1 MAGSVGVIFAEI
13 DLDNSRYLKSQKKLY
28 QDATQTTLNIEA
40 NFKKL
45 GVRSSAEMDLMR
57 QKITNSYNMIA
68 NSSKATANDILRAE
82 KAKNAQ
88 LKRLNEEQYGAHQS
102 MLSRM
107 RSHWMA
113 YSVAVYAGMRALRAT
128 RNEFRDFETALVD
141 MGKVTDRS
149 LDLIRKDIMA
159 INPVLGDATSLMKGY
174 YQTISAGVTDPVKA
188 LDLLTTAA
196 KAAKAAH
203 VDQSE
208 VIKALTKMMAGFE
221 GQIRSTEEAAD
232 LLFATEKLGQTTVQ
246 ELVPIIGDIS
256 KASKE
261 AGVNQFEMAAA
272 LALSTQPAGR
282 TSDAAT
288 QYKSILMGLLRP
300 NEELTKLIE
309 GQGYASSIA
318 MVQQLGFAD
327 ALQAIRKQADLT
339 GTQIGKLFRS
349 SEGMLGLASLSAD
362 SFRTYKQRI
371 EDVGAGAGSAKKAFD
386 EWKESAEAIDSE
398 LGSNFKN
405 TMIEIGTTFAPV
417 WNDAIN
423 ALSASFRGLASA
435 IQAARE
441 RAQEL
446 RNTLPS
452 DTLDLFS
459 ILGGV
464 DTGLRGIEDSGA
476 FRKKIKFGPGSLPP
490 PSVTPT
496 PTPGGG
502 GTAGGYAGYVPFLPI
517 PGPSELLAM
526 DESLTKEFERI
537 EQERLRI
544 VADFN
549 SQYADLGKS
558 QFELERDRI
567 NEQAELWKLAG
578 ADQVQVAEWASEKL
592 KAISEDEFSVVT
604 EFGVQAAHNIQDA
617 FSDFFYDAFTG
628 ELDTARD
635 YFKAF
640 TETITRAWSN
650 MLSKM
655 LMESMQTESLMK
667 GIKGIG
673 GFLSGLFGG
682 GSMAGSYAGPASLA
696 TAGNVGFT
704 GLWHSGGVVGRDSP
718 AGFRETNSS
727 MFYNAPRL
735 HSGLMPDEFPAILQR
750 GETVIP
756 KGKQETQ
763 QKETVNYNIV
773 IQAVDA
779 KSFSDL
785 TKRNPQA
792 IIGPIVSAINDNNS
806 SMRTSIR
813 TAMGK

>member
-1 MAGSVGVIFAEI
+1 MAGSVGQIFAEI
-13 DLDNSRYLKSQKKLY
+13 DLDASRYLKSQKKLY

-82 KAKNAQ
+82 KAKNEQ

-102 MLSRM
+102 VLSRM

-174 YQTISAGVTDPVKA
+174 YQTISAGVTDPAKA

-208 VIKALTKMMAGFE
+208 VIKALTKMMAGYE
-221 GQIRSTEEAAD
+221 GQIRTTEEAAD

-261 AGVNQFEMAAA
+261 VGVNQYEMAAA
-272 LALSTQPAGR
+272 LALITQTAGS

-405 TMIEIGTTFAPV
+405 TMIEIGTIFAPV
-417 WNDAIN
+417 WNDVIN
-423 ALSASFRGLASA
+423 TLSASFRGLASA
-435 IQAARE
+435 IRAARE

-446 RNTLPS
+446 RSTLPS
-452 DTLDLFS
+452 DTFDLFS
-459 ILGGV
+459 VLGGV
-464 DTGLRGIEDSGA
+464 DTGLGSIEDSGA

-496 PTPGGG
+496 GEEDLGLTREDLLTP
-502 GTAGGYAGYVPFLPI
+502 YAGYIPFEMPKEEFFM
-517 PGPSELLAM
+517 PEA
-526 DESLTKEFERI
+526 LTKEYERI
-537 EQERLRI
+537 EAERLKI

-558 QFELERDRI
+558 QYDIERGNLDAQKSLWEAAGVEKIRI
-567 NEQAELWKLAG
+567 SQMY
-578 ADQVQVAEWASEKL
+578 ADQAKKITKEETLYAIGMAS
-592 KAISEDEFSVVT
+592 
-604 EFGVQAAHNIQDA
+604 Q
-617 FSDFFYDAFTG
+617 
-628 ELDTARD
+628 
-635 YFKAF
+635 
-640 TETITRAWSN
+640 
-650 MLSKM
+650 
-655 LMESMQTESLMK
+655 
-667 GIKGIG
+667 
-673 GFLSGLFGG
+673 
-682 GSMAGSYAGPASLA
+682 MAGSVADTFMQIAQAGGEASKEAFRIYQAMAIAQAIMNTATLALAGGASLA
-696 TAGNVGFT
+696 A
-704 GLWHSGGVVGRDSP
+704 LP
-718 AGFRETNSS
+718 
-727 MFYNAPRL
+727 
-735 HSGLMPDEFPAILQR
+735 
-750 GETVIP
+750 
-756 KGKQETQ
+756 
-763 QKETVNYNIV
+763 
-773 IQAVDA
+773 
-779 KSFSDL
+779 
-785 TKRNPQA
+785 
-792 IIGPIVSAINDNNS
+792 IIGPALAAAWVPTAY
-806 SMRTSIR
+806 
-813 TAMGK
+813 AMGAIQIAMIASAKPPSYDEGGISRAGGVYQTGNIDEAHIPLKGGKVPVNVNGGGQTIIIKMENPVFQDVATQRRVFAQIAEVIAKKVAPGAVAENYSNDGVIRKMVRGRA